1 MEKTRDVFKKIEIP
15 REHFMQVQFSSLS
28 QSFSTLCD
36 HTDAQ
41 LPSPSPT
48 LTQTHVHRVGDAIQS
63 SHPLLSASPPAFKL
77 SQHQD
82 LFQWVSSSHQ
92 VAKVLEFR
100 FQHQSFQRIFR
111 TDALQN
117 WLFYLLAVQRTLKS
131 LLQHHNLKAS
141 VLQCSAFFMV
151 QLSHP

>member
-48 LTQTHVHRVGDAIQS
+48 LTQTRVLRVGDAIQPS
-63 SHPLLSASPPAFKL
+63 LSLVSPSPPAFKL

-82 LFQWVSSSHQ
+82 LFQ
-92 VAKVLEFR
+92 
-100 FQHQSFQRIFR
+100 
-111 TDALQN
+111 
-117 WLFYLLAVQRTLKS
+117 
-131 LLQHHNLKAS
+131 
-141 VLQCSAFFMV
+141 
-151 QLSHP
+151 